1 MKIFMKIFRISGT
14 RSQAADAMR
23 AMLGVAATLCIA
35 AGVQAQDLP
44 EFERLVLDTEFQGG
58 YGVDFA
64 DIDGD
69 GLTDVVAWAT
79 NPGQLAWFRNPDW
92 DKYAVTST
100 MQGNISSAPLDI
112 DGDGDTDLAL
122 AHDFSLGNS
131 TGGGVI
137 HWLENPGDPMVN
149 EEWQAHYIDE
159 IPTSHRIRWADVN
172 GDGRQEL
179 VNLPIVGIGASAP
192 LYDVGLQ
199 LKSYLV
205 PQDLSVESWNGVVLD
220 HGLELSHGM
229 SSVDWDGDGREDLLT
244 ASFGGVHL
252 FQLATNGQAVSK
264 TQVGEGLQDPER
276 PNIGSSEVDAGSFP
290 GGGRFIATVE
300 PWHGNR
306 VVVYRGDEFPW
317 NRIEI
322 DDSLAGGHA
331 LITADLDNDD
341 VDEIIVGGRSEPHQL
356 AIYYYDDR
364 AERWRRE
371 DLDTGVAVSGLAATD
386 MDGDGDIDLAA
397 IGSST
402 RNVVVYRNL
411 GR

>member
-1 MKIFMKIFRISGT
+1 MKELGNFRIFF
-14 RSQAADAMR
+14 QAFGAA
-23 AMLGVAATLCIA
+23 AVLFVAAGT
-35 AGVQAQDLP
+35 VAQDLP
-44 EFERLVLDTEFQGG
+44 EFDRQVLDTEFQGG

-112 DGDGDTDLAL
+112 DGDGDMDLAL
-122 AHDFSLGNS
+122 AHEFSLGNS

-137 HWLENPGDPMVN
+137 HWMENPGDPTAN

-159 IPTSHRIRWADVN
+159 VPTSHRIHWADVN

-179 VNLPIVGIGASAP
+179 VNLPIIGIGASGP

-199 LKSYLV
+199 LKSYPV
-205 PQDLSVESWNGVVLD
+205 PQDLTVESWNGVVLD
-220 HGLELSHGM
+220 DSLELSHGM

-252 FQLATNGQAVSK
+252 FQLATNGQAVAK
-264 TQVGEGLQDPER
+264 TQVGEGLQGPER
-276 PNIGSSEVDAGSFP
+276 PNIGSSEVGVGGVP
-290 GGGRFIATVE
+290 GGGRFVATIE
-300 PWHGNR
+300 PWHGNQ
-306 VVVYRGDEFPW
+306 VVVYQGGEFPW

-322 DDSLAGGHA
+322 DDSIAGGHG
-331 LITADLDNDD
+331 LITADLDNDG
-341 VDEIIVGGRSEPHQL
+341 VDEIIAGGRSEPHQL
-356 AIYYYDDR
+356 AIYQYDDR

-371 DLDTGVAVSGLAATD
+371 DLDAGVAVSGLAAAD

-397 IGSST
+397 IGSAT
-402 RNVVVYRNL
+402 RNVVVYENL

>member
-1 MKIFMKIFRISGT
+1 MNEPSVFRTCFRVGCT
-14 RSQAADAMR
+14 
-23 AMLGVAATLCIA
+23 VAALCMA
-35 AGVQAQDLP
+35 AGSAAQDLP
-44 EFERLVLDTEFQGG
+44 GFDRQVLDEEFQGG

-69 GLTDVVAWAT
+69 GRTDLVAWAT

-100 MQGNISSAPLDI
+100 MQGNIDSAPLDI
-112 DGDGDTDLAL
+112 DGDGDMDLVL

-137 HWLENPGDPMVN
+137 HWMENPGDPMAN
-149 EEWQAHYIDE
+149 QEWRAHYIDE
-159 IPTSHRIRWADVN
+159 IPTSHRVHWADVN
-172 GDGRQEL
+172 GDGQQEL
-179 VNLPIVGIGASAP
+179 VNLPIIGIGASGP

-205 PQDLSVESWNGVVLD
+205 PEDLTVESWNGVVLD
-220 HGLELSHGM
+220 DSLEMSHGM

-252 FQLATNGQAVSK
+252 FQLATNGRAVSK
-264 TQVGEGLQDPER
+264 TRVGEGLQGPER
-276 PNIGSSEVDAGSFP
+276 PGIGSSEVGVGSFP
-290 GGGRFIATVE
+290 GGRYVATVE
-300 PWHGNR
+300 PWHGNQ
-306 VVVYRGDEFPW
+306 VVVYQGDEFPW

-322 DDSLAGGHA
+322 DDGLAGGHA
-331 LITADLDNDD
+331 LITADLDNDG
-341 VDEIIVGGRSEPHQL
+341 VDEIIAGGRSEPFLL
-356 AIYYYDDR
+356 AIYQYDDR
-364 AERWRRE
+364 AERWRRQ
-371 DLDTGVAVSGLAATD
+371 DLDTGVAVSGLAAAD

-397 IGSST
+397 VGSAT
-402 RNVVVYRNL
+402 RSVVVYRNL

>member
-1 MKIFMKIFRISGT
+1 MREISNFSFRF
-14 RSQAADAMR
+14 R
-23 AMLGVAATLCIA
+23 ALGAVAVLFVAAGTA
-35 AGVQAQDLP
+35 AQDLP
-44 EFERLVLDTEFQGG
+44 EFERRVLDTEFQGG

-137 HWLENPGDPMVN
+137 HWMENPGDPMAN
-149 EEWQAHYIDE
+149 EEWPAHYIDE

-172 GDGRQEL
+172 GDGSQEL
-179 VNLPIVGIGASAP
+179 VNLPIIGIGASGP

-199 LKSYLV
+199 LKSYPV
-205 PQDLSVESWNGVVLD
+205 PQDLTVESWNGVVLD
-220 HGLELSHGM
+220 HSLELSHGM

-252 FQLATNGQAVSK
+252 FQLATNGQAVAK
-264 TQVGEGLQDPER
+264 TQIGEGLQGPER
-276 PNIGSSEVDAGSFP
+276 PNIGSSEVAVGDFP
-290 GGGRFIATVE
+290 GGRHIATVE
-300 PWHGNR
+300 PWHGNQ
-306 VVVYRGDEFPW
+306 VVVYQGGEFPW

-322 DDSLAGGHA
+322 DDSLAGGHG
-331 LITADLDNDD
+331 LVTADLDNDG
-341 VDEIIVGGRSEPHQL
+341 VDEIIAGGRSEPHQL
-356 AIYYYDDR
+356 AIYQYDDR

-371 DLDTGVAVSGLAATD
+371 NLDAGVAVSGLAAAD

-397 IGSST
+397 IGSAT
-402 RNVVVYRNL
+402 RNVVIYENL

>member
-1 MKIFMKIFRISGT
+1 MREISNFSFRFRALG
-14 RSQAADAMR
+14 AASV
-23 AMLGVAATLCIA
+23 LLLA
-35 AGVQAQDLP
+35 AGTAAQDLP
-44 EFERLVLDTEFQGG
+44 EFERQVLDTEFQGG

-69 GLTDVVAWAT
+69 GLTDLVAWAT

-100 MQGNISSAPLDI
+100 MQGNISSAPHDI
-112 DGDGDTDLAL
+112 DGDGDMDLAL
-122 AHDFSLGNS
+122 AHEFSLGNTS
-131 TGGGVI
+131 GGGVI
-137 HWLENPGDPMVN
+137 HWLENPGDPMSN
-149 EEWQAHYIDE
+149 EAWQAHYIDE
-159 IPTSHRIRWADVN
+159 VPTSHRIRWADVN
-172 GDGRQEL
+172 GDGSQEL
-179 VNLPIVGIGASAP
+179 VNLPIAGIGASGP

-199 LKSYLV
+199 LKSYPV

-220 HGLELSHGM
+220 DSLELSHGL

-252 FQLATNGQAVSK
+252 FQLATNGQAVAK
-264 TQVGEGLQDPER
+264 TRIGEGLQGSER
-276 PNIGSSEVDAGSFP
+276 PNIGSSEVGVGSVP
-290 GGGRFIATVE
+290 GGGRFVATIE
-300 PWHGNR
+300 PWHGNQ
-306 VVVYRGDEFPW
+306 VVVYQGSEFPW

-322 DDSLAGGHA
+322 DDSIARGHG
-331 LITADLDNDD
+331 LITADLDNDG
-341 VDEIIVGGRSEPHQL
+341 VDEIIAGGSSEPRQL
-356 AIYYYDDR
+356 AIYQYDDR

-371 DLDTGVAVSGLAATD
+371 DLDAGVAVSGLAAAD

-402 RNVVVYRNL
+402 SNVVVYLNL

>member
-1 MKIFMKIFRISGT
+1 MREISNFSFRF
-14 RSQAADAMR
+14 R
-23 AMLGVAATLCIA
+23 ALGAVAVLFVAAGTA
-35 AGVQAQDLP
+35 AQDLP
-44 EFERLVLDTEFQGG
+44 EFERRVLDTEFQGG

-137 HWLENPGDPMVN
+137 HWMENPGDPMAN
-149 EEWQAHYIDE
+149 EEWPAHYIDE

-172 GDGRQEL
+172 GDGSQEL
-179 VNLPIVGIGASAP
+179 VNLPIIGIGASGP

-199 LKSYLV
+199 LKSYPV
-205 PQDLSVESWNGVVLD
+205 PQDLTVESWNGVVLD
-220 HGLELSHGM
+220 HSLELSHGM

-252 FQLATNGQAVSK
+252 FQLATNGQAVAK
-264 TQVGEGLQDPER
+264 TQIGEGLQGPER
-276 PNIGSSEVDAGSFP
+276 PNIGSSEVDVGDFP
-290 GGGRFIATVE
+290 GGRYIATVE
-300 PWHGNR
+300 PWHGNQ
-306 VVVYRGDEFPW
+306 VVVYQGGEFPW

-322 DDSLAGGHA
+322 DDSLAGGHG
-331 LITADLDNDD
+331 LVTADLDNDG
-341 VDEIIVGGRSEPHQL
+341 VDEIIAGGRSEPHQL
-356 AIYYYDDR
+356 AIYQYDDR

-371 DLDTGVAVSGLAATD
+371 NLDAGVAVSGLAAAD

-397 IGSST
+397 IGSAT
-402 RNVVVYRNL
+402 RNVVIYENL